1 MNWPRFFGSSD
12 RHLLPVPAALLVV
25 CACGGSAPVPA
36 ELAITHVSVLDLQNA
51 RVLADQTVL
60 IDGNRI
66 VAMGPSARTPATAG
80 ARIVDGSE
88 KYLIPGLWDM
98 HVHSSTDR
106 ITRETLLPLYIANGI
121 TGVRDMRG
129 DCFDPCGELGSSIE
143 HVQQWR
149 RDIAAGSLVGPR
161 IIASS
166 PMIEGPPPG
175 QASSVEAPATEA
187 EARETVRLLK
197 ARGVDFVKVYSWISR
212 EAYFALAD
220 EAAKQGIPFAGH
232 VPVAVRASEVSDAG
246 QLSIEH
252 FPGIIHEC
260 STREDELRELLLS
273 AEVGDSMPSQ
283 GTLMVWMSE
292 SFSGSKCAALYDR
305 FVRNGTWQVPT
316 LIAQRGVAEWYDD
329 PRLKYVSQEEKEYW
343 EERIVADAERWPIET
358 RSVEFERDL
367 AITGEMQRAGVGIL
381 AGTDTGDPFVF
392 AGFAIHE
399 ELALLVMA
407 GLTEAE
413 ALMAATLNPA
423 RLLEATDSLG
433 AVAVGNLADLVL
445 LDANPLE
452 DIRNTQRICAV
463 IYNGRYFDRQGL
475 DELLADVE
483 VAVGR

>member
-1 MNWPRFFGSSD
+1 M
-12 RHLLPVPAALLVV
+12 LPMPAALVV
-25 CACGGSAPVPA
+25 VFACGSSAPIPA
-36 ELAITHVSVLDLQNA
+36 ELAITHVSVLDVENA

-60 IDGNRI
+60 IEGNRI
-66 VAMGPSARTPATAG
+66 TAVGPSARTHAAAG
-80 ARIVDGSE
+80 ARIVEGSG

-98 HVHSSTDR
+98 HVHSSSDR
-106 ITRETLLPLYIANGI
+106 ITRETFLPLYIANGI
-121 TGVRDMRG
+121 TGVRDMKG
-129 DCFDPCGELGSSIE
+129 DCFDPCGEFGSSIE
-143 HVQQWR
+143 QVHQWR
-149 RDIAAGSLVGPR
+149 RDIASGTLVGPR

-166 PMIEGPPPG
+166 PLIEGPPPG
-175 QASSVEAPATEA
+175 QVSSVEAPATEA
-187 EARETVRLLK
+187 EAREAVGLLK
-197 ARGVDFVKVYSWISR
+197 RRGVDFIKIYSWISR

-232 VPVAVRASEVSDAG
+232 VPVAVQASEVSDAR
-246 QLSIEH
+246 QTSIEH
-252 FPGIIHEC
+252 FAGIIHAC

-273 AEVGDSMPSQ
+273 AEVADSLPSQ

-292 SFSGSKCAALYDR
+292 SFSGSKCAGLYDR
-305 FVRNGTWQVPT
+305 LVQNGTWQVPT
-316 LIAQRGVAEWYDD
+316 LIAQRGVEEWYDD
-329 PRLKYVSQEEKEYW
+329 PRLTYVSQEERGYW
-343 EERIVADAERWPIET
+343 EEMVVVNAARWPIET
-358 RSVEFERDL
+358 RSVEFERIL

-423 RLLEATDSLG
+423 RFLESTDSLG
-433 AVAVGNLADLVL
+433 AVAVGNVADLVL

-452 DIRNTQRICAV
+452 DIRNTQRIYAV
-463 IYNGRYFDRQGL
+463 VYNGRYFDRRAL

-483 VAVGR
+483 VAAGR